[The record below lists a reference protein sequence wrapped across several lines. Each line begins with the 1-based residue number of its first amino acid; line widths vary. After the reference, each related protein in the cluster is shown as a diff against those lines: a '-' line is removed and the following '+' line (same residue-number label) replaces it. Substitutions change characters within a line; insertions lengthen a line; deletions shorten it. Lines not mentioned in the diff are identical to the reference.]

1 MRFENKVLVVTGASS
16 GVGRATSLMAAKE
29 GAKIYAVAR
38 REERL
43 LALAEEVKSLG
54 CKGQVIPVPCDISKL
69 EDVDR
74 LFEKVKSEND
84 KLDVLIANAGVMDKF
99 EPVTTCTEENL
110 DRIFSINVKG
120 TFRLFK
126 GAIPLMGDGG
136 AIVATTS
143 IAGIRGGKA
152 GVAYTMS
159 KSAIHGLV
167 KNTAAMYANDKIRC
181 NAVAP
186 GGIAT
191 EIMENL
197 SDVDEKGMEVVMRGP
212 KLDKMVA
219 SAEEIAENLLF
230 LASDQASNITGQ
242 ILVSDGGLTV
252 M

>member
-1 MRFENKVLVVTGASS
+1 MRFENKVVIITGASS
-16 GVGRATSLMAAKE
+16 GVGRAASIMAAKE
-29 GAKIYAVAR
+29 GAKVYAIAR

-43 LALAEEVKSLG
+43 LSLANEIDMLG
-54 CKGQVIPVPCDISKL
+54 GKGEIVPVTCDVSKK
-69 EDVDR
+69 EDVES
-74 LFEKVKSEND
+74 LFEKVKNEND
-84 KLDVLIANAGVMDKF
+84 KLDVLIANAGVMDNF
-99 EPVTTCTEENL
+99 EPITHCTEENL
-110 DRIFSINVKG
+110 NRIFDINVKG

-126 GAIPLMGDGG
+126 GAIPPMKDGG

-167 KNTAAMYANDKIRC
+167 RNTAAMYANDKIRC

-191 EIMENL
+191 EIMENF
-197 SDVDEKGMEVVMRGP
+197 SNVDEKGMEVVMRGP

-219 SAEEIAENLLF
+219 TAEEIASNLLF
-230 LASDQASNITGQ
+230 LTSDQASNITGQ
-242 ILVSDGGLTV
+242 ILVSDGGLTN